1 MRTLLPLLRTF
12 VQIVIAVM
20 AVMIGLAGLGVNI
33 GPLLAGAGIAGI
45 AIGFGTQTLVRDIV
59 SGVFFLATTPSGWA
73 STSTS
78 DR

>member
-1 MRTLLPLLRTF
+1 
-12 VQIVIAVM
+12 VIAVM

-59 SGVFFLATTPSGWA
+59 SGVFFPG
-73 STSTS
+73 
-78 DR
+78 R